1 MSAAVVEELAKELL
15 HLRAQEGDL
24 KAEIARVQAALVDA
38 VEVGGRIDI
47 NGETVF
53 RVSQRAPFDLDT
65 AVSVLPADIVA
76 ACTETVTE
84 QRVDGRRLEALAE
97 GLGLREQ
104 CVKPGRPFVAGV
116 TR

>member
-1 MSAAVVEELAKELL
+1 MSAVVEELAKELL
-15 HLRAQEGDL
+15 HLRAQEVDL
-24 KAEIARVQAALVDA
+24 KSEIARVQAALVDA

-53 RVSQRAPFDLDT
+53 RVSQRAPFDLEV

-84 QRVDGRRLEALAE
+84 QRVDKKRLEALAT
-97 GLGLREQ
+97 GLGLRDA
-104 CVKPGRPFVAGV
+104 CLKPGAPFIASA
-116 TR
+116 R